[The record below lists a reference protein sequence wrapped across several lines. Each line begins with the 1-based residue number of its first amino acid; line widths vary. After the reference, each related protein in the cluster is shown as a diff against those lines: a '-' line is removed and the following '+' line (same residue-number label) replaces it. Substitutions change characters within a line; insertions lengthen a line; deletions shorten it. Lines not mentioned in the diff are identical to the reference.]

1 MPLKPQHKR
10 LIPCLVFYS
19 HWSKAR
25 RNMNMM
31 NTIQA
36 ISANESYVI
45 NSNTLAGLGC
55 EMVETESFP
64 AMEMTVA
71 CESFPDAFESA
82 EVIEI
87 EQELIME
94 SAEVFESDDFISFDD
109 DLMMDSAMDCMDMFD
124 TEL

>member
-25 RNMNMM
+25 KNMNMM
-31 NTIQA
+31 NTTQA

-71 CESFPDAFESA
+71 CESFPEA
-82 EVIEI
+82 IEI

-109 DLMMDSAMDCMDMFD
+109 DLMMDSTMDCMDMFD